1 MTKSNAFLSNCPI
14 AKVTQILGEPWTLLV
29 IREAF
34 LGTRQFGAFER
45 ELGIARNILS
55 DRLKKLVDHGLLKR
69 QPSTSDKRV
78 VEYRLTE
85 AGRELTPVLV
95 GLTQWSKRWL
105 CDETVPLRFVERRNG
120 RTVPPVAVRNADGEA
135 LDPRDIAMVAGP
147 DADEVLIDRFARLG
161 S

>member
-1 MTKSNAFLSNCPI
+1 MTKTNVFSSNCPI
-14 AKVTQILGEPWTLLV
+14 AKVTQLLGEPWTLMV

-34 LGTRQFGAFER
+34 LGTRRFNDFER

-55 DRLKKLVDHGLLKR
+55 DRLKKLVVNGLLKR
-69 QPSTSDKRV
+69 TPSAEDKRV

-105 CDETVPLRFVERRNG
+105 CDECVPLKFVERATG
-120 RTVPPVAVRNADGEA
+120 RAIPAVSVRSDDGRELNAK
-135 LDPRDIAMVAGP
+135 DIELVAGP
-147 DADEVLIDRFARLG
+147 DADEILVERFARVV